1 MIKPHLKRN
10 CGICSSDKTK
20 LIFHQKFILPSKNYF
35 HSGYDVVVCKK
46 CGFAYADNIP
56 DQSIL
61 DHYYRDMDKKTYLLK
76 RNLSKETKGQQIE
89 ESYLSKQ
96 YSHSLK
102 NIIKFSDKKA
112 RILDIGCYTGGLLSM
127 LKTNDFRNIMGLDP
141 SPFAVKMAAK
151 KNKVK
156 VVLGSI
162 FDNLNIGKFDLI
174 ILTHVLEHISD
185 LKLFIFKVSGLLNEN
200 GQIYIEVPDA
210 NKFFLAKD
218 SDTRFINDQ
227 KEPFLQFSIEHINYF
242 TTKSLLNLMTSNG
255 FQKAYLKPQLSIVS
269 IIASFWKR
277 REIIFN
283 QTVERSLRKYVK
295 DSFYKLKPVF
305 SVIDTLVAS
314 RQKIIVWGT
323 GLHTQK
329 LLAIS
334 NLSKANIIAFVDS
347 NPSYHGSR
355 LIGKP
360 VYSPIHIQKSKD
372 ASILI
377 SSKYFQGEIIEQIK
391 RSGYNNKI
399 ITLYG

>member
-1 MIKPHLKRN
+1 MIDLN
-10 CGICSSDKTK
+10 
-20 LIFHQKFILPSKNYF
+20 
-35 HSGYDVVVCKK
+35 
-46 CGFAYADNIP
+46 
-56 DQSIL
+56 
-61 DHYYRDMDKKTYLLK
+61 
-76 RNLSKETKGQQIE
+76 
-89 ESYLSKQ
+89 
-96 YSHSLK
+96 SLK